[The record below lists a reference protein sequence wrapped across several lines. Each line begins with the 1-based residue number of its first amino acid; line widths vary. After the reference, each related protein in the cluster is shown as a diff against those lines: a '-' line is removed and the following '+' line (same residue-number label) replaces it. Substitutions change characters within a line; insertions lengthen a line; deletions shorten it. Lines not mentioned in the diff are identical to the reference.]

1 MGVVIT
7 ALGYAVWNWC
17 LERLGAARVAAFV
30 NLQPLAG
37 ALLGVWWLREPVTP
51 FLVSGGL
58 LIVVGL
64 RLTVKADR
72 RG

>member
-17 LERLGAARVAAFV
+17 LERVGAARVAAFV

-51 FLVSGGL
+51 FLAAGGL
-58 LIVVGL
+58 LIVAGL
-64 RLTVKADR
+64 RLTVKAGR

>member
-1 MGVVIT
+1 VIT